1 MSDYLA
7 GDDDDVVTET
17 DQQLREAHIQ
27 RRLDAAVQNE
37 TIARMID
44 RYKDYGVEA

>member
-17 DQQLREAHIQ
+17 DQQLRDAHIK
-27 RRLDAAVQNE
+27 RRLDAAVKNE
-37 TIARMID
+37 TIARMVE
-44 RYKDYGVEA
+44 RYREYGVEA